1 MKLKIYKCQMF
12 NKLHLFQEAA
22 KQRVLEP
29 KKRKKRHWNSYLKV
43 HIQHHKQETSL
54 TKLGIL
60 KGHGVGT
67 SKTKD
72 YCKARYYRFAWQ
84 I

>member
-12 NKLHLFQEAA
+12 NKLHLFQEVA
-22 KQRVLEP
+22 KQKVLEP
-29 KKRKKRHWNSYLKV
+29 IKGNKRHWNRYLKV
-43 HIQHHKQETSL
+43 RIQHHKQETSP
-54 TKLGIL
+54 TELGLL

-72 YCKARYYRFAWQ
+72 YWKAR
-84 I
+84 